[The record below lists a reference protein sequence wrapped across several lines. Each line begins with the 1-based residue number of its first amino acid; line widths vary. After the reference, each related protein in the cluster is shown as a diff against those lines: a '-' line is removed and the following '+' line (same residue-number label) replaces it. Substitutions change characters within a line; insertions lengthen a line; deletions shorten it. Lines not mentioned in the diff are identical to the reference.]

1 MFISFVAKKSS
12 KSKKLLNNI
21 IEKIN
26 QQNLAKKHTI
36 KFTEYAGH
44 AVELAQQFTRDRTD
58 VIVAVGGDGTLNEV
72 VNGMMHTSS
81 NAVLGHIP
89 MGTANDFS
97 KTIELNKDID
107 QFISLLKNKIT
118 KTIDIGKVTCITKKE
133 EIVRYFIN
141 IADAGLGGYVANTLN
156 KSKKLLGPN
165 FTYFQAIIKGIIRFK
180 KPLVNI
186 KIGNIT
192 YEGKLMSIAICNGTT
207 FGSGLIISPEAILDD
222 GKFHI
227 TLLGDVTLLDYFKNL
242 KKLKKGIKLTH
253 PHIHYY
259 SAEKVKLKTDEI
271 CEIEADGEYVGK
283 GESTFEILPK
293 TMKILAS

>member
-1 MFISFVAKKSS
+1 MFISFIAKKSS
-12 KSKKLLNNI
+12 KSKKLLNTI

-44 AVELAQQFTRDRTD
+44 AVELAQQFSRDKYD

-72 VNGMMHTSS
+72 VNGMIHTSS

-107 QFISLLKNKIT
+107 QFISLLNNNAT
-118 KTIDIGKVTCITKKE
+118 KTIDIGKVTCLTKKE
-133 EIVRYFIN
+133 KIVRYFIN
-141 IADAGLGGYVANTLN
+141 IADAGLGGYVANSLN

-259 SAEKVKLKTDEI
+259 SADKVQLKTDEI
-271 CEIEADGEYVGK
+271 CEIEADGEHVGK
-283 GESTFEILPK
+283 GESIFEILPK
-293 TMKILAS
+293 AIKILAS

>member
-1 MFISFVAKKSS
+1 M
-12 KSKKLLNNI
+12 
-21 IEKIN
+21 
-26 QQNLAKKHTI
+26 
-36 KFTEYAGH
+36 
-44 AVELAQQFTRDRTD
+44 
-58 VIVAVGGDGTLNEV
+58 
-72 VNGMMHTSS
+72 
-81 NAVLGHIP
+81 
-89 MGTANDFS
+89 
-97 KTIELNKDID
+97 
-107 QFISLLKNKIT
+107 
-118 KTIDIGKVTCITKKE
+118 TCLPKKE
-133 EIVRYFIN
+133 EIIRYFIN

-242 KKLKKGIKLTH
+242 KKLKKGL
-253 PHIHYY
+253 
-259 SAEKVKLKTDEI
+259 S
-271 CEIEADGEYVGK
+271 
-283 GESTFEILPK
+283 
-293 TMKILAS
+293 

>member
-1 MFISFVAKKSS
+1 MFISFIAKKSS
-12 KSKKLLNNI
+12 KSKKLLNTI

-44 AVELAQQFTRDRTD
+44 AVELAQQFSRDKYD

-72 VNGMMHTSS
+72 VNGMIHTSS

-107 QFISLLKNKIT
+107 QFISLLNNNAT
-118 KTIDIGKVTCITKKE
+118 KTIDIGKVTCLTKKE
-133 EIVRYFIN
+133 KIVRYFIN
-141 IADAGLGGYVANTLN
+141 IADAGLGGYVANSLN

-165 FTYFQAIIKGIIRFK
+165 FTYFQAIIKGIIKFK

-186 KIGNIT
+186 KIRNIT
-192 YEGKLMSIAICNGTT
+192 YRGKLMSIAICNGTT

-259 SAEKVKLKTDEI
+259 SADKVQLKTDEI
-271 CEIEADGEYVGK
+271 CEIEADGEHVGK
-283 GESTFEILPK
+283 GESIFEILPK
-293 TMKILAS
+293 AIKILAS

>member
-1 MFISFVAKKSS
+1 M
-12 KSKKLLNNI
+12 NNI

-26 QQNLAKKHTI
+26 QQNLVKKHTI

-44 AVELAQQFTRDRTD
+44 AVELAQQFSRDKAD

-72 VNGMMHTSS
+72 VNGMIHASS

-107 QFISLLKNKIT
+107 QFISLLKNNTT
-118 KTIDIGKVTCITKKE
+118 KTIDIGKVTCLNKKE
-133 EIVRYFIN
+133 EIIRYFIN

-180 KPLVNI
+180 KPLVKI
-186 KIGNIT
+186 KIGNIS

-242 KKLKKGIKLTH
+242 KKLKKAL
-253 PHIHYY
+253 
-259 SAEKVKLKTDEI
+259 S
-271 CEIEADGEYVGK
+271 
-283 GESTFEILPK
+283 
-293 TMKILAS
+293 

>member
-1 MFISFVAKKSS
+1 MFISFIAKKSS
-12 KSKKLLNNI
+12 KSKKLLNTI

-44 AVELAQQFTRDRTD
+44 AVELAQQFSRDKYD

-72 VNGMMHTSS
+72 VNGMIHTSS
-81 NAVLGHIP
+81 NAILGHIP

-107 QFISLLKNKIT
+107 QFISLLNNNAT
-118 KTIDIGKVTCITKKE
+118 KTIDIGKVTCLTKKE
-133 EIVRYFIN
+133 KIVRYFIN
-141 IADAGLGGYVANTLN
+141 IADAGLGGYVANSLN

-259 SAEKVKLKTDEI
+259 SADKVQLKTDEI
-271 CEIEADGEYVGK
+271 CEIEADGEHVGK
-283 GESTFEILPK
+283 GESIFEILPK
-293 TMKILAS
+293 AIKILAS

>member
-1 MFISFVAKKSS
+1 MFISFIAKKSS

-44 AVELAQQFTRDRTD
+44 AVELAQQFSRDKSD

-72 VNGMMHTSS
+72 VNGMIHTSS

-107 QFISLLKNKIT
+107 QFISLLNNNAT
-118 KTIDIGKVTCITKKE
+118 KTIDIGKVTCLTKKE
-133 EIVRYFIN
+133 KIVRYFIN
-141 IADAGLGGYVANTLN
+141 IADAGLGGYVANSLN

-259 SAEKVKLKTDEI
+259 SADKVQLKTDEI
-271 CEIEADGEYVGK
+271 CEIEADGEHVGK
-283 GESTFEILPK
+283 GESIFEILPK
-293 TMKILAS
+293 AIKILAS

>member
-1 MFISFVAKKSS
+1 MFISFIAKKSS

-26 QQNLAKKHTI
+26 QQNLVKKHTI

-44 AVELAQQFTRDRTD
+44 AVELAQQFSRDKYD
-58 VIVAVGGDGTLNEV
+58 FIVAVGGDGTLNEV
-72 VNGMMHTSS
+72 VNGMIHTSS

-107 QFISLLKNKIT
+107 QFISLLNNNAT
-118 KTIDIGKVTCITKKE
+118 KTIDIGKVTCLTKKE
-133 EIVRYFIN
+133 KIVRYFIN
-141 IADAGLGGYVANTLN
+141 IADAGLGGYVANSLN

-259 SAEKVKLKTDEI
+259 SADKVQLKTDEI
-271 CEIEADGEYVGK
+271 CEIEADGEHVGK
-283 GESTFEILPK
+283 GESIFEILPK
-293 TMKILAS
+293 AIKILAS

>member
-1 MFISFVAKKSS
+1 MTC
-12 KSKKLLNNI
+12 
-21 IEKIN
+21 
-26 QQNLAKKHTI
+26 LAKKE
-36 KFTEYAGH
+36 K
-44 AVELAQQFTRDRTD
+44 
-58 VIVAVGGDGTLNEV
+58 
-72 VNGMMHTSS
+72 
-81 NAVLGHIP
+81 
-89 MGTANDFS
+89 
-97 KTIELNKDID
+97 
-107 QFISLLKNKIT
+107 
-118 KTIDIGKVTCITKKE
+118 
-133 EIVRYFIN
+133 IVRYFIN

-186 KIGNIT
+186 KIGNIN

-222 GKFHI
+222 GKFDI

-259 SAEKVKLKTDEI
+259 SADKVKLKTDEI

-283 GESTFEILPK
+283 GESIFEILPK
-293 TMKILAS
+293 AIKILAR